1 VYIDIAINYL
11 RELITYLMNYRENGF
26 SLLALE
32 STKNLTIKRD
42 IEEKVC
48 ETLG

>member
-26 SLLALE
+26 SLALE
-32 STKNLTIKRD
+32 STKKLTIKRV

>member
-26 SLLALE
+26 SLALE
-32 STKNLTIKRD
+32 STKKLTIKMN
-42 IEEKVC
+42 IESKFREKAK
-48 ETLG
+48 